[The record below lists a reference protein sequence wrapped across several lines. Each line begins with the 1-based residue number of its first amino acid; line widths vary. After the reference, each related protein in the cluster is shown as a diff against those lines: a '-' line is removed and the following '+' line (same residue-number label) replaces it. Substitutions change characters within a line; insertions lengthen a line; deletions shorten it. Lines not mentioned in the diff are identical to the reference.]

1 MSYATNGGQESG
13 IFKTA
18 SLLGK
23 ACGWLV
29 GILAY
34 PQVHALV
41 ISMFSTYLHANYS
54 ANTAGLLLWVLT
66 ALGVIICYGA
76 VAVAVTT
83 ALVMLMA
90 SVVGRL

>member
-1 MSYATNGGQESG
+1 
-13 IFKTA
+13 
-18 SLLGK
+18 
-23 ACGWLV
+23 
-29 GILAY
+29 
-34 PQVHALV
+34 
-41 ISMFSTYLHANYS
+41 
-54 ANTAGLLLWVLT
+54 VLT